1 LGKRQMH
8 KNKIY
13 LVDTNVVLRYL
24 LDDHE
29 IFSPKA
35 KRFMIRLSDNAISS
49 EISAV
54 VIVEC
59 VYVMEKFY
67 KIPRNEIVNKLCAI
81 LSFSGIV
88 NADKKNL
95 IAALIEYGR
104 TNVDIVDCILAAESS
119 STRIVVSFDKDFKK
133 LNCVCKQL

>member
-1 LGKRQMH
+1 MQSDKT
-8 KNKIY
+8 Y
-13 LVDTNVVLRYL
+13 LIDTNVVLRYL

-29 IFSPKA
+29 TFSPKA
-35 KRFMIRLSDNAISS
+35 KRFMIKLSDNTISS
-49 EISAV
+49 EIPAV

-67 KIPRNEIVNKLCAI
+67 KIPKNEIVDKLCAI
-81 LSFSGIV
+81 LSFSGIA

-119 STRIVVSFDKDFKK
+119 STRIVISFDKDFKK
-133 LNCVCKQL
+133 LNCAYEQLQ

>member
-1 LGKRQMH
+1 MQSDKT
-8 KNKIY
+8 Y
-13 LVDTNVVLRYL
+13 LIDTNVVLRYL

-29 IFSPKA
+29 TFSPKA
-35 KRFMIRLSDNAISS
+35 KRFMIKLSDNTISS
-49 EISAV
+49 EIPAV

-67 KIPRNEIVNKLCAI
+67 KIPKNEIVDKLCAI
-81 LSFSGIV
+81 LSFSGIA

-119 STRIVVSFDKDFKK
+119 STRISISFDKDFKK
-133 LNCVCKQL
+133 LNCAYEQLQ

>member
-1 LGKRQMH
+1 
-8 KNKIY
+8 
-13 LVDTNVVLRYL
+13 
-24 LDDHE
+24 
-29 IFSPKA
+29 
-35 KRFMIRLSDNAISS
+35 MIKLSENAISS
-49 EISAV
+49 EIHAV

-59 VYVMEKFY
+59 AYVMEKFY
-67 KIPRNEIVNKLCAI
+67 KIPRNEIVDKLCSI

-119 STRIVVSFDKDFKK
+119 PTRIVVSFDQDFKK
-133 LNCVCKQL
+133 LNCVWKQL